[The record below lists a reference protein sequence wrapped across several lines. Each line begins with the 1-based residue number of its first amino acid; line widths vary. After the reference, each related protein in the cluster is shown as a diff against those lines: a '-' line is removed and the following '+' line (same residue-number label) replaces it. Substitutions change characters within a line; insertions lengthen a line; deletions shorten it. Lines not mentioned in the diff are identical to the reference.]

1 MLTPVGNALHSRPGC
16 VILWGMQPYSLYL
29 HIPFCRSRCTY
40 CDFNTFARVEHLIPE
55 YVAALRREI
64 RYVAE
69 AAGERLPVHTIF
81 FGGGTPS
88 LLKPGEYESI
98 LADLKAGF
106 EFLPGMEI
114 SLEANPGTVTLQSLT
129 ELRRLGFNR
138 ISFGVQSFNP
148 QDLTILGR
156 IHSANEA
163 FNAVLWSRKAGF
175 ENLSLDLI
183 FGLPG
188 QSLTRWQSTLELA
201 IQLRTEHLS
210 IYSLILEEGTLIN
223 AWMQRGLL
231 EPVDDDL
238 AADMYEWTE
247 DRLEQAGFLQYE
259 ISNWARNRSLQ
270 CRHNLQYW
278 RMEPYLG
285 FGAGAHGYALGQRTA
300 NTGWIGDYIQHMRQ
314 LDWLQFPF
322 SPANASRIPLSRQ
335 DEMGEFMMVGLRL
348 VDEGV
353 SQAAFEQ
360 RFSQKL
366 GDVFQKPMEK
376 LLRQGLLEWKQDD
389 PDRLR
394 LTRQGR
400 ILGNRV
406 FMEFV

>member
-1 MLTPVGNALHSRPGC
+1 
-16 VILWGMQPYSLYL
+16 MQPYSLYL
-29 HIPFCRSRCTY
+29 HIPFCRSRCNY

-88 LLKPGEYESI
+88 LLKPPEYEGI
-98 LADLKAGF
+98 LADLQAGF
-106 EFLPGMEI
+106 KFLPEMEI
-114 SLEANPGTVTLQSLT
+114 SLEANPGTVTLESLID
-129 ELRRLGFNR
+129 LHKLGFNR
-138 ISFGVQSFNP
+138 ISFGVQSFHP
-148 QDLTILGR
+148 QDLTVLGR
-156 IHSANEA
+156 IHSVPDALNT
-163 FNAVLWSRKAGF
+163 LHWSHKAGF

-188 QSLTRWQSTLELA
+188 QSLKRWQANLDLA
-201 IQLRTEHLS
+201 IHLGPEHLS
-210 IYSLILEEGTLIN
+210 IYSLILEEGTLLN

-231 EPVDDDL
+231 EPIDDDL

-247 DRLEQAGFLQYE
+247 DRLEQAGFQQYE
-259 ISNWARNRSLQ
+259 ISNWTRHRSFQ

-285 FGAGAHGYALGQRTA
+285 FGAGAHGYIMGQRIA
-300 NTGWIGDYIQHMRQ
+300 NTGWIGDYVKRMRQ
-314 LDWLQFPF
+314 LDWLEFPF
-322 SPANASRIPLSRQ
+322 SPANVSRTPLRRE

-353 SQAAFEQ
+353 SQVSFEQ
-360 RFSQKL
+360 RFSEKL
-366 GDVFQKPMEK
+366 MDVFQKPVAK
-376 LLRQGLLEWKQDD
+376 LLHQGLLEWKQDD
-389 PDRLR
+389 PDCLR

>member
-1 MLTPVGNALHSRPGC
+1 
-16 VILWGMQPYSLYL
+16 MQPYSLYL
-29 HIPFCRSRCTY
+29 HIPFCRSRCNY

-88 LLKPGEYESI
+88 LLKPAEYEGI
-98 LADLKAGF
+98 LADLQAGF
-106 EFLPGMEI
+106 KFLPEMEI
-114 SLEANPGTVTLQSLT
+114 SLEANPGTVTLESLT
-129 ELRRLGFNR
+129 DLHRLGFNR
-138 ISFGVQSFNP
+138 ISFGVQSFHP
-148 QDLTILGR
+148 QDLMVLGR
-156 IHSANEA
+156 IHSVPDALTA
-163 FNAVLWSRKAGF
+163 LHWSHKAGF
-175 ENLSLDLI
+175 ENVSLDLI

-188 QSLTRWQSTLELA
+188 QSLKRWQTNLDLA
-201 IQLRTEHLS
+201 VQLGSEHLS
-210 IYSLILEEGTLIN
+210 IYSLILEEGTLLN

-231 EPVDDDL
+231 EPINDDL

-247 DRLEQAGFLQYE
+247 DRLEQAGFQQYE
-259 ISNWARNRSLQ
+259 ISNWARHRSFQ

-285 FGAGAHGYALGQRTA
+285 FGAGAHGYTMGQRIA
-300 NTGWIGDYIQHMRQ
+300 NTGWIGDYVKRMRQ
-314 LDWLQFPF
+314 LDWLEFPF
-322 SPANASRIPLSRQ
+322 SPANVSRTHLRRE

-348 VDEGV
+348 VYEGV

-366 GDVFQKPMEK
+366 VDVFQKPVAK
-376 LLRQGLLEWKQDD
+376 LVRQGLLEWKQDD

-394 LTRQGR
+394 LTRLGR